1 MYKAYLH
8 AICHEI
14 KISTHVLPRTY
25 TILSHSKQWLMA
37 ICEFLSKHRNH
48 VLGLESGKKPLL
60 VPAPPPLG
68 MLYHLSPILTVVFYT
83 SWSVRDFGKSW
94 LRNLACFHI
103 SWKATTYFW
112 FTDLSLLCCY
122 FFGPL
127 ILACPNFLITLRNF
141 QKRCRNN
148 PPMCGK
154 EKSCVCRLCTCV
166 CVYVCR
172 RSCESSYLSP
182 HTVWLSS
189 PSDGFVSLFQSGEKF
204 PFVENT
210 GKHSLKKFNID
221 RIHKFKTNPALETVQ
236 KKTTRSKFYHHK
248 CIQLRRY
255 QFLVLRWVNLISD

>member
-60 VPAPPPLG
+60 VPAPPPLEV
-68 MLYHLSPILTVVFYT
+68 LYHLSPILTVVFYT
-83 SWSVRDFGKSW
+83 SSSVRDFGKSW

-141 QKRCRNN
+141 QKRCRN
-148 PPMCGK
+148 P
-154 EKSCVCRLCTCV
+154 CVKKRKRV
-166 CVYVCR
+166 YVDYVYVCMCVCMLHKLWKFL
-172 RSCESSYLSP
+172 SVSP
-182 HTVWLSS
+182 HDVIVFSEWWFCFAFSKRWK
-189 PSDGFVSLFQSGEKF
+189 VSLCRKHRKTL
-204 PFVENT
+204 VEE
-210 GKHSLKKFNID
+210 I
-221 RIHKFKTNPALETVQ
+221 
-236 KKTTRSKFYHHK
+236 
-248 CIQLRRY
+248 
-255 QFLVLRWVNLISD
+255 